1 MPVLIP
7 VHDYVGILGIHSE
20 NLKTFSQQFVYI
32 KVSKIND
39 FKCEINF
46 LNFTIC
52 QNLPPKPVP

>member
-39 FKCEINF
+39 FKCD
-46 LNFTIC
+46 
-52 QNLPPKPVP
+52 